1 MFERGRC
8 IRQDRVK
15 KTIHSRSHQQGHGR
29 RLFTAGHTSKDME
42 EDYSQQVTPAR
53 TWKKTIHSRSHQQ
66 GHGRRLFTA
75 GHTSKDMEED
85 YSQQVT
91 PARTWKKTIHS
102 RSHQQG
108 HGRRRCKRCVCIICT
123 SRDIFSDDWESSR

>member
-1 MFERGRC
+1 MY
-8 IRQDRVK
+8 K
-15 KTIHSRSHQQGHGR
+15 
-29 RLFTAGHTSKDME
+29 AGQSE

-85 YSQQVT
+85 DASV
-91 PARTWKKTIHS
+91 
-102 RSHQQG
+102 
-108 HGRRRCKRCVCIICT
+108 VFVICT